1 LDTLLFD
8 DFIEDGNI
16 SKYIIGGKSM
26 ESDKKTTSL
35 KDIYCEIQKEMI
47 AADFRKVLRH
57 PTDKG
62 DRIENTWISWFR
74 NYLPKRYQAARAT
87 VIDSKGYTS
96 QQIDVVL
103 YDAQYTYMALND
115 GDGIL
120 YIPAESVYAVFE
132 VKPNLTTDHMKYMLS
147 LAVRSEE

>member
-1 LDTLLFD
+1 
-8 DFIEDGNI
+8 
-16 SKYIIGGKSM
+16 M

-47 AADFRKVLRH
+47 AADFRKVLRY

-87 VIDSKGYTS
+87 VIDSKITENGNS
-96 QQIDVVL
+96 PCD
-103 YDAQYTYMALND
+103 
-115 GDGIL
+115 
-120 YIPAESVYAVFE
+120 
-132 VKPNLTTDHMKYMLS
+132 
-147 LAVRSEE
+147 

>member
-1 LDTLLFD
+1 MLQRIWTNSFYEA
-8 DFIEDGNI
+8 FY
-16 SKYIIGGKSM
+16 KH
-26 ESDKKTTSL
+26 ESGVLTPKPSL

-87 VIDSKGYTS
+87 VIDSKGDTS